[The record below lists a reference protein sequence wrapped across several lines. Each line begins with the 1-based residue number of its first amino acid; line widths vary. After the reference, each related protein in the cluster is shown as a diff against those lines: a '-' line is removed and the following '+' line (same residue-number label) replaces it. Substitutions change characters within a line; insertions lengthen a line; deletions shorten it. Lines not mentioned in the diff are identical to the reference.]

1 MNKQEIVS
9 KMTLREKADFLTGGA
24 FFKSRALPRL
34 GVRDMYLSDGPHGLR
49 KQAEE
54 ADHLGLHKSIPST
67 CFPTASVMA
76 CSWDEALGERVG
88 EALGKECASIDVD
101 MLLGPGLNIKRSP
114 LCGRDFEYFSEDP
127 LLAGKMAASFVRGIQ
142 SQNVNAC
149 IKHFAANNREFRRM
163 TSDSI
168 VDERTLR
175 EIYLT
180 GFEIA
185 VKEGKTNTVMTS
197 YNRLNGTFTN
207 ENQHL
212 LRDIL
217 RGEWGYQG
225 VVVTDWA
232 GCNSRVE
239 GLKAGN
245 ELEMPP
251 CKYGADDVYKAV
263 QAGEIPESLL
273 DESIVRILELIEYS
287 DKKPAFPKD
296 EKGRSKLDSEERLAL
311 LEANHALA
319 QEAAEKSVVL
329 LENDGVLPLN
339 LKTKVAIVG
348 DFAFHPR
355 YQGAGSSIVNPSK
368 DIEKGEFPTAEKS
381 VSALGANVVAKCQGF
396 DRFGKEKKKLYMKA
410 IEGALKADVVLFFAG
425 LDEFSEAEG
434 IDRGGIGMPENQKDL
449 LRALL
454 ATGKKVVVVLSCGSV
469 VETEW
474 LKGASAVLYAGLSGQ
489 AGADAV
495 ANILYGNV
503 NPSGKLA
510 ETWAKRYEDFPTASE
525 ALFPGG
531 RDNVEYREGLFVGY
545 RYFATAGVKPRYP
558 FGYGLSYTTFEYS
571 EIKAE
576 KDGVTF
582 TVKNTGKCAGDEIAE
597 VYVSKKDSR
606 IVRPAIELRGFARV
620 SLQPGESKTVRIAF
634 NERTFAYYDAAE
646 KGWRTEA
653 GAYEIKVGASSED
666 IRLTASVEVEG
677 TVPQNEAEKYPVYAS
692 CDVKNIPDEEFY
704 ARLGYVPAKESA
716 DKKKKI
722 VAGENSTVQDLKCA
736 KGWTGR
742 FFAWVICSA
751 AVGWCKMTG
760 NRSLENTL
768 IMGMVHQPIR
778 GMAKFSGFTRNQMEG
793 LITMFNGHFFK
804 GLGLF
809 CKKEKQDKEGK

>member
-1 MNKQEIVS
+1 
-9 KMTLREKADFLTGGA
+9 
-24 FFKSRALPRL
+24 
-34 GVRDMYLSDGPHGLR
+34 
-49 KQAEE
+49 
-54 ADHLGLHKSIPST
+54 
-67 CFPTASVMA
+67 MA
-76 CSWDEALGERVG
+76 CSWDEELGEKVG
-88 EALGKECASIDVD
+88 EALGKESASIDVD
-101 MLLGPGLNIKRSP
+101 MLLGPGLNVKRSP

-185 VKEGKTNTVMTS
+185 VKEGKTNTVMSS

-207 ENQHL
+207 ENSHL

-263 QAGEIPESLL
+263 KAGEIPESLL
-273 DESIVRILELIEYS
+273 DESILRILELIEFS
-287 DKKPAFPKD
+287 DKKPSFPKD
-296 EKGRSKLDSEERLAL
+296 GKGKSLLDSKERLEL
-311 LEANHALA
+311 LEENHALA
-319 QEAAEKSVVL
+319 REAAEKSIVL
-329 LENDGVLPLN
+329 LKNDGVLPL
-339 LKTKVAIVG
+339 KPETKVAIVG

-355 YQGAGSSIVNPSK
+355 YQGAGSSIVNPTK
-368 DIEKGEFPTAEKS
+368 DVKKGEFPTAEKCI
-381 VSALGANVVAKCQGF
+381 SALKANVVAKCQGF
-396 DRFGKEKKKLYMKA
+396 DRFGKKKKKLYMQA

-434 IDRGGIGMPENQKDL
+434 IDRTDIAISENQKDL

-454 ATGKKVVVVLSCGSV
+454 ATGKKVAVVLSCGSV
-469 VETEW
+469 VETGW
-474 LKGASAVLYAGLSGQ
+474 LEGASAVLYAGLSGQ
-489 AGADAV
+489 AGAEAV
-495 ANILYGNV
+495 ANILYGKV

-510 ETWAKRYEDFPTASE
+510 ESWAKQYADFATSPKQ
-525 ALFPGG
+525 LFPGG
-531 RDNVEYREGLFVGY
+531 RDSVEYREGLFVGY
-545 RYFATAGVKPRYP
+545 RYFATAGVKPQYP
-558 FGYGLSYTTFEYS
+558 FGHGLSYTSFEYS
-571 EIKAE
+571 DVKATKE
-576 KDGVTF
+576 GVSF
-582 TVKNTGKCAGDEIAE
+582 TVKNTGALAGDEIAE
-597 VYVSKKDSR
+597 VYVSKEDSR
-606 IVRPAIELRGFARV
+606 IVRPAIELRGFRRV
-620 SLQPGESKTVRIAF
+620 SLAPGESKKVEIPF
-634 NERTFAYYDAAE
+634 GERTFAYYDAAKKSWQTE
-646 KGWRTEA
+646 KGEYRIA
-653 GAYEIKVGASSED
+653 VGASSED
-666 IRLTASVEVEG
+666 IRLTASVEVDG
-677 TVPQNEAEKYPVYAS
+677 IVPENEREKYPVYAR

-704 ARLGYVPAKESA
+704 ARLGYVPEKEETG
-716 DKKKKI
+716 KKKK
-722 VAGENSTVQDLKCA
+722 VAVGENSTVEDLKRA

-742 FFAWVICSA
+742 LFAWAICSA
-751 AVGWCKMTG
+751 AIGWCKMTG
-760 NRSLENTL
+760 NRALQNTL

-778 GMAKFSGFTRNQMEG
+778 GIAKFGGFTRNRMEG

-804 GLGLF
+804 GVRLF
-809 CKKEKQDKEGK
+809 FKKEKAD

>member
-54 ADHLGLHKSIPST
+54 ADHLGLNASLPST
-67 CFPTASVMA
+67 CFPTASIMA
-76 CSWDEALGERVG
+76 CSWDEDLGEKVG
-88 EALGKECASIDVD
+88 KALGKESASIDVD
-101 MLLGPGLNIKRSP
+101 MLLGPGLNVKRSP

-142 SQNVNAC
+142 SENVNAC
-149 IKHFAANNREFRRM
+149 IKHFAANNREYRRM

-251 CKYGADDVYKAV
+251 CKYGADDVFKAV
-263 QAGEIPESLL
+263 KAGEIPESLL
-273 DESIVRILELIEYS
+273 DESIIRILELIEFS

-296 EKGRSKLDSEERLAL
+296 EKGRSKLDSKERLAL
-311 LEANHALA
+311 LDENHGLA
-319 QEAAEKSVVL
+319 REAAEKCMVL
-329 LENDGVLPLN
+329 LQNDGVLPLN
-339 LKTKVAIVG
+339 TETKVAIVG

-368 DIEKGEFPTAEKS
+368 DIKKGEFPTAEKCI
-381 VSALGANVVAKCQGF
+381 SALHAKVVAKCQGF
-396 DRFGKEKKKLYMKA
+396 DRFGKKKNKLYMQA
-410 IEGALKADVVLFFAG
+410 IEGALKSDVVLFFAG

-434 IDRGGIGMPENQKDL
+434 IDRAGVTVSENQKDL

-489 AGADAV
+489 AGAEAV
-495 ANILYGNV
+495 ANILYGKV

-510 ETWAKRYEDFPTASE
+510 ETWAKDYGDFATSPKE
-525 ALFPGG
+525 LFPGG

-545 RYFATAGVKPRYP
+545 RYFATAGVKPHYP
-558 FGYGLSYTTFEYS
+558 FGHGLSYTAFEYS
-571 EIKAE
+571 DVKAT
-576 KDGVTF
+576 KAGVSF
-582 TVKNTGKCAGDEIAE
+582 TVKNTGAVAGDEIAQ
-597 VYVSKKDSR
+597 VYVSKKESL
-606 IVRPAIELRGFARV
+606 IVRPALELRGFKRV
-620 SLQPGESKTVRIAF
+620 SLAPGESKKVEIAF
-634 NERTFAYYDAAE
+634 GERTFAYYDVSAKA
-646 KGWRTEA
+646 WQTEQ
-653 GAYEIKVGASSED
+653 GTYEIKVGASSED
-666 IRLTASVEVEG
+666 IRLTASVEVDG
-677 TVPQNEAEKYPVYAS
+677 IVPENEREKYPVYAS
-692 CDVKNIPDEEFY
+692 CDVKHIPDEEFY
-704 ARLGYVPAKESA
+704 ARLGYVPKQENAG
-716 DKKKKI
+716 KKKI
-722 VAGENSTVQDLKCA
+722 VVGENSTVQDLKRA
-736 KGWTGR
+736 RGWTGR
-742 FFAWVICSA
+742 LFAWAICSA
-751 AVGWCKMTG
+751 AIGWCKMTG
-760 NRSLENTL
+760 NRALENTL

-778 GMAKFSGFTRNQMEG
+778 GIAKFGSFTRNQMEG

-804 GLGLF
+804 GLKLF
-809 CKKEKQDKEGK
+809 CKKEKDGKEGK